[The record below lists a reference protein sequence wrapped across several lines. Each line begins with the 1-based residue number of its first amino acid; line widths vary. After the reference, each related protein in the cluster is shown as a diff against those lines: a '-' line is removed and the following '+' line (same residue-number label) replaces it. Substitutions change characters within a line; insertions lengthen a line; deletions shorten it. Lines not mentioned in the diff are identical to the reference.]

1 MDKCTHLVSESA
13 TAATDQTVV
22 ERCSKQSETECWDD
36 MGDVFINNL
45 NNPVCVYNQCD
56 LNDASSCS
64 TNFTCKKSNGP
75 SYPGICMT
83 SRIDAVKPSELQNSC
98 THRKDFG

>member
-1 MDKCTHLVSESA
+1 MDKCTHLVGKSA

-22 ERCSKQSETECWDD
+22 ERCSKQSETECFED
-36 MGDVFINNL
+36 MGDSLIQNTDA
-45 NNPVCVYNQCD
+45 PVCVYNQCD
-56 LNDASSCS
+56 VNVATSCS
-64 TNFTCKKSNGP
+64 TGFTCQESNGP

-83 SRIDAVKPSELQNSC
+83 SRTDAVKPSELQNSC